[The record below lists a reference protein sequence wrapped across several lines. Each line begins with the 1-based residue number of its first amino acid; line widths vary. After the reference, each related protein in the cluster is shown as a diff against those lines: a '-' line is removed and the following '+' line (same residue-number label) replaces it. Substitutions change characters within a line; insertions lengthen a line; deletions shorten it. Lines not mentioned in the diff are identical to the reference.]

1 MALNSNTISKSLQ
14 HQERL
19 DHFKAQK
26 QSEDAAS
33 EKNVT
38 IQYCMTELPH
48 LLGSTELVAV
58 SQARASGDYQQ
69 SRSDQW
75 SQLGT
80 TSLFAYALGVAPSK
94 DNYWSTTTQPGN
106 KWGDN
111 STEMHPRLQSAVLT
125 LTKGPVCPSDKIGLS
140 DRVLIMRSA
149 MEDGTLLQPGRPATQ
164 LDRMF
169 VEAAGI
175 GGGKGGGGGRGGPEE
190 IWFADTH
197 VQERRFGVLFAA
209 RLASAHA
216 VDAVADLGFA
226 PTDGVVA
233 VEANATSTL
242 SARFDGRVLAL
253 RPNGLYDFV
262 LFNFGV
268 REANGWALIGEV
280 RGKWVGVSSARVQR
294 IQSDAA
300 TLDVVVRGAPGESVT
315 LTFAKPTGRDTVD
328 VECTV
333 GQGST
338 VRFSMP
344 EAGCY

>member
-1 MALNSNTISKSLQ
+1 M
-14 HQERL
+14 
-19 DHFKAQK
+19 
-26 QSEDAAS
+26 
-33 EKNVT
+33 
-38 IQYCMTELPH
+38 
-48 LLGSTELVAV
+48 
-58 SQARASGDYQQ
+58 RAEHRCDEQ
-69 SRSDQW
+69 R
-75 SQLGT
+75 
-80 TSLFAYALGVAPSK
+80 
-94 DNYWSTTTQPGN
+94 
-106 KWGDN
+106 
-111 STEMHPRLQSAVLT
+111 
-125 LTKGPVCPSDKIGLS
+125 
-140 DRVLIMRSA
+140 
-149 MEDGTLLQPGRPATQ
+149 
-164 LDRMF
+164 
-169 VEAAGI
+169 
-175 GGGKGGGGGRGGPEE
+175 
-190 IWFADTH
+190 
-197 VQERRFGVLFAA
+197 
-209 RLASAHA
+209 
-216 VDAVADLGFA
+216 VADAFVAMHAATGCAGAVTSA
-226 PTDGVVA
+226 PGAAAAQLVA